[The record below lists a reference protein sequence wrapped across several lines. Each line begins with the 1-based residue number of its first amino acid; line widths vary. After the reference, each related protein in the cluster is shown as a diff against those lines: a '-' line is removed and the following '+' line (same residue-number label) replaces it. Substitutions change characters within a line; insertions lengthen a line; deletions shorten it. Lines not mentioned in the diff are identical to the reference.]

1 MIINFVLKIV
11 YNKVEQKLI
20 KVFLI
25 YREKMLILNKIKM
38 FKTKLFWRLD
48 VKFYNFLDFTS

>member
-1 MIINFVLKIV
+1 MMINFVLKIV

-20 KVFLI
+20 KSFLI

-38 FKTKLFWRLD
+38 FKTKPFWRLD
-48 VKFYNFLDFTS
+48 VKFYNFLDFTA